1 MCSKI
6 EQINVND
13 MFNRAMSIREN
24 TVITYTD
31 LMTDKEIKI
40 WNELNA
46 AERVGI
52 ILPFN
57 LMLVKKGTFERNPD
71 TGRMNLV
78 YNEHVETVDVPI
90 KPSDRMKARDLLGR
104 YHSLFTEKVDLN
116 VATPVFV
123 DNIGE
128 DDERM
133 SKI

>member
-1 MCSKI
+1 MRSKI

-52 ILPFN
+52 ILSFN
-57 LMLVKKGTFERNPD
+57 LMLVKNG
-71 TGRMNLV
+71 
-78 YNEHVETVDVPI
+78 VDRRIVPSI
-90 KPSDRMKARDLLGR
+90 KLNDDRIFI
-104 YHSLFTEKVDLN
+104 YSN
-116 VATPVFV
+116 V
-123 DNIGE
+123 
-128 DDERM
+128 
-133 SKI
+133 

>member
-52 ILPFN
+52 ILSFN
-57 LMLVKKGTFERNPD
+57 LMLVKNG
-71 TGRMNLV
+71 
-78 YNEHVETVDVPI
+78 VDRRIVPSI
-90 KPSDRMKARDLLGR
+90 KLNDDRIFI
-104 YHSLFTEKVDLN
+104 YSN
-116 VATPVFV
+116 V
-123 DNIGE
+123 
-128 DDERM
+128 
-133 SKI
+133 

>member
-6 EQINVND
+6 EQINVNN
-13 MFNRAMSIREN
+13 MFNRAMSIKEN

-57 LMLVKKGTFERNPD
+57 LMLVTNG
-71 TGRMNLV
+71 
-78 YNEHVETVDVPI
+78 VDRRIVPSI
-90 KPSDRMKARDLLGR
+90 K
-104 YHSLFTEKVDLN
+104 LN
-116 VATPVFV
+116 
-123 DNIGE
+123 
-128 DDERM
+128 
-133 SKI
+133 

>member
-6 EQINVND
+6 EQINVNN
-13 MFNRAMSIREN
+13 MFNRAMSIKEN

-57 LMLVKKGTFERNPD
+57 LMLVKNG
-71 TGRMNLV
+71 
-78 YNEHVETVDVPI
+78 VDRRIVPSI
-90 KPSDRMKARDLLGR
+90 KLNDDRI
-104 YHSLFTEKVDLN
+104 FIN
-116 VATPVFV
+116 
-123 DNIGE
+123 N
-128 DDERM
+128 
-133 SKI
+133 

>member
-13 MFNRAMSIREN
+13 MFNKAMSIREN

-57 LMLVKKGTFERNPD
+57 LMLVKNG
-71 TGRMNLV
+71 
-78 YNEHVETVDVPI
+78 VDRRIVPSV
-90 KPSDRMKARDLLGR
+90 KLNDDRI
-104 YHSLFTEKVDLN
+104 FIN
-116 VATPVFV
+116 
-123 DNIGE
+123 N
-128 DDERM
+128 
-133 SKI
+133 